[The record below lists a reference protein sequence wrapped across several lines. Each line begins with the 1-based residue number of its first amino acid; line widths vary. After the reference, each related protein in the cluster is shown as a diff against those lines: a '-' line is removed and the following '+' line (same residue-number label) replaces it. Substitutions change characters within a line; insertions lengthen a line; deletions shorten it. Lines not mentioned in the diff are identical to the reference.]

1 MLENIRKDIE
11 RLVAAYEAENSRRT
25 LLEEQV
31 RQYKENEETYRK
43 RITELEKQID
53 NLRLKNAF
61 LTASG
66 DNIEAR
72 ERIEKLIR
80 DIDRCIA
87 LMEK

>member
-11 RLVAAYEAENSRRT
+11 RLVAAYEAENRRRT
-25 LLEEQV
+25 SLEEEV
-31 RQYKENEETYRK
+31 RQYKEKEETYRK

-53 NLRLKNAF
+53 NLKLKNVF

-66 DNIEAR
+66 DNIEAK

>member
-11 RLVAAYEAENSRRT
+11 RLVAAYEAENRRRT
-25 LLEEQV
+25 SLEEEV
-31 RQYKENEETYRK
+31 RQYKEKEETYRK
-43 RITELEKQID
+43 RITELEQQID
-53 NLRLKNAF
+53 NLKLKNVF

-66 DNIEAR
+66 DNIEAK

>member
-11 RLVAAYEAENSRRT
+11 RLVAAYEAENRRRIS
-25 LLEEQV
+25 LEEEV
-31 RQYKENEETYRK
+31 MQYKEKEETYRK

-53 NLRLKNAF
+53 NLKLKNVF

-66 DNIEAR
+66 DNIEAK

>member
-11 RLVAAYEAENSRRT
+11 RLVAAYEAENRRRIS
-25 LLEEQV
+25 LEEEV
-31 RQYKENEETYRK
+31 MQYKEKEETYRK

-53 NLRLKNAF
+53 NLKLKNVF

-66 DNIEAR
+66 DNIEAK

-87 LMEK
+87 LMET

>member
-11 RLVAAYEAENSRRT
+11 RLVAAYEAENSRRIF
-25 LLEEQV
+25 LEEEV
-31 RQYKENEETYRK
+31 RQHKENEEIYRK
-43 RITELEKQID
+43 QIAELEKQID

>member
-11 RLVAAYEAENSRRT
+11 RLVAAYEAENRRRIS
-25 LLEEQV
+25 LEEEV
-31 RQYKENEETYRK
+31 MQYKEKEETYRK
-43 RITELEKQID
+43 RITELEQQID
-53 NLRLKNAF
+53 NLKLKNVF

-66 DNIEAR
+66 DNIEAK